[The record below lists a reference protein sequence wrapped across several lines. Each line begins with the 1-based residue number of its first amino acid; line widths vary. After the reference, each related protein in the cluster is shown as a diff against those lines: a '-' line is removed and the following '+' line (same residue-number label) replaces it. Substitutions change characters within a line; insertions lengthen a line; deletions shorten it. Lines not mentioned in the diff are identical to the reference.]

1 MSCFHSW
8 GLTPAGAGV
17 TEFAQQVVAG
27 LASGSIYA
35 LLALAIVI
43 IYRSTGVVNFAQ
55 GEMATFTTFI
65 AWTLVD
71 HGIGY
76 WGAFALT
83 LLIAL
88 VGGIALERIVV
99 RPVEGKPVINAVI
112 LTIGLFI
119 LLGGLSNWIWKAE
132 VRSFPPSRPFPT
144 SAWDLGGV
152 AVSKQDAGILVVML
166 VLVAVLYVLF
176 QHTKLGLA
184 LRASALNPVAS
195 RLVGI
200 RVGWMLGLGWG
211 LAAAIGAVAGLFTAA
226 AAPPLDPNMMRPI
239 LIYAFAAAVLGGL
252 ESPVGAVLGGLLI
265 GVVLNLISTYDTHL
279 HLDLDRM
286 RLPIALA
293 MILVILLVR
302 PSGLFGRTAVR
313 RV

>member
-1 MSCFHSW
+1 M
-8 GLTPAGAGV
+8 A
-17 TEFAQQVVAG
+17 EFAQQVVAG

-65 AWTLVD
+65 AWTLID
-71 HGIGY
+71 HGLGY
-76 WGAFALT
+76 WVAFALT
-83 LLIAL
+83 LVIAF
-88 VGGIALERIVV
+88 VGGVALERVV
-99 RPVEGKPVINAVI
+99 IRPVEGGPVLTIVI

-119 LLGGLSNWIWKAE
+119 LFGGLSNWIWKAE

-144 SAWDLGGV
+144 SAWDIGGV
-152 AVSKQDAGILVVML
+152 AVSKQDVGILAITL
-166 VLVAVLYVLF
+166 VLVVALYLLF

-184 LRASALNPVAS
+184 LRAAALNPTAS
-195 RLVGI
+195 RLVGV
-200 RVGWMLGLGWG
+200 RVGWMLALGWG
-211 LAAAIGAVAGLFTAA
+211 LAAAVGAVAGMFTAA
-226 AAPPLDPNMMRPI
+226 AAPPLEPNMMRPV

-252 ESPVGAVLGGLLI
+252 ASPVGAIVGGLTI
-265 GVVLNLISTYDTHL
+265 GVMLNLIATYDTHV
-279 HLDLDRM
+279 HVELDRL

-293 MILVILLVR
+293 VILTVLLVR
-302 PSGLFGRTAVR
+302 PEGLFGRAVVR

>member
-1 MSCFHSW
+1 
-8 GLTPAGAGV
+8 V

-35 LLALAIVI
+35 TLALAIVI

-55 GEMATFTTFI
+55 GELATFTTFI

-71 HGIGY
+71 HGVGY

-83 LLIAL
+83 VLIAFA
-88 VGGIALERIVV
+88 GGVALERLVV
-99 RPVEGKPVINAVI
+99 RPVEGGPVLTVVM

-132 VRSFPPSRPFPT
+132 VRSFPPNRPFPT
-144 SAWDLGGV
+144 STWDLGGV
-152 AVSKQDAGILVVML
+152 AISKQDLGILVVTL
-166 VLVAVLYVLF
+166 VLVVLLYLLF
-176 QHTKLGLA
+176 QYTKLGLA
-184 LRASALNPVAS
+184 LRAAALNPAAS
-195 RLVGI
+195 RLVGV
-200 RVGWMLGLGWG
+200 RVGWMLALGWG

-226 AAPPLDPNMMRPI
+226 ASPPLDPNMMRPI

-252 ESPVGAVLGGLLI
+252 ESPIGAIVGGLAL
-265 GVVLNLISTYDTHL
+265 GVLLNLVVTYDTHL
-279 HLDLDRM
+279 PLELDRL
-286 RLPIALA
+286 RLPIAF
-293 MILVILLVR
+293 LVILTVLLVR
-302 PSGLFGRTAVR
+302 PAGLLGRAMVR

>member
-1 MSCFHSW
+1 
-8 GLTPAGAGV
+8 LTQ
-17 TEFAQQVVAG
+17 FLQQVVAG

-71 HGIGY
+71 HGVGY

-83 LLIAL
+83 LVIAF
-88 VGGIALERIVV
+88 VGGVALERTII
-99 RPVEGKPVINAVI
+99 RPVEGGPVITTVI

-132 VRSFPPSRPFPT
+132 VRAFPPDRPFPT
-144 SAWDLGGV
+144 SAWDVGGV
-152 AVSKQDAGILVVML
+152 AISKQDAGILAVTVVL
-166 VLVAVLYVLF
+166 VLALWALF
-176 QHTKLGLA
+176 QFTKLGLA
-184 LRASALNPVAS
+184 LRASALNPTAS

-200 RVGWMLGLGWG
+200 RVGWMLALGWG
-211 LAAAIGAVAGLFTAA
+211 LAAALGAVAGLFTAA
-226 AAPPLDPNMMRPI
+226 ASPPLDPNMMRPV
-239 LIYAFAAAVLGGL
+239 LIYALAAAVLGGL
-252 ESPVGAVLGGLLI
+252 ESPLGAIIGGLAI
-265 GVVLNLISTYDTHL
+265 GVVLNLVVTYDTHI

-286 RLPIALA
+286 RIPIAFLA
-293 MILVILLVR
+293 ILIVLLVR
-302 PSGLFGRTAVR
+302 PAGLLGRSAVR

>member
-1 MSCFHSW
+1 
-8 GLTPAGAGV
+8 V

-35 LLALAIVI
+35 TLALAIVI

-55 GEMATFTTFI
+55 GELATFTTFI

-71 HGIGY
+71 HGVGY

-83 LLIAL
+83 VLIAFAAG
-88 VGGIALERIVV
+88 VALERVVV
-99 RPVEGKPVINAVI
+99 RPVEGGPVLTVVM

-132 VRSFPPSRPFPT
+132 VRSFPPNRPFPT
-144 SAWDLGGV
+144 STWDLGGV
-152 AVSKQDAGILVVML
+152 AISKQDLGILGVTLGLVVL
-166 VLVAVLYVLF
+166 LYLLF
-176 QHTKLGLA
+176 QYTKLGLA
-184 LRASALNPVAS
+184 LRAAALNPAAS
-195 RLVGI
+195 RLVGV
-200 RVGWMLGLGWG
+200 RVGWMLALGWG

-226 AAPPLDPNMMRPI
+226 ASPPLDPNMMRPI

-252 ESPVGAVLGGLLI
+252 ESPIGAIVGGLAL
-265 GVVLNLISTYDTHL
+265 GVLLNLVVTYDTHL
-279 HLDLDRM
+279 HLELDRL
-286 RLPIALA
+286 RLPIAF
-293 MILVILLVR
+293 LVILTVLLVR
-302 PSGLFGRTAVR
+302 PAGLLGRAVVR

>member
-1 MSCFHSW
+1 
-8 GLTPAGAGV
+8 LTQ
-17 TEFAQQVVAG
+17 FLQQVVAG

-71 HGIGY
+71 HGVGY

-83 LLIAL
+83 LLIAF
-88 VGGIALERIVV
+88 VGGIGLERIVV

-144 SAWDLGGV
+144 SAWDVGGV
-152 AVSKQDAGILVVML
+152 AVSKQDAGILAVML
-166 VLVAVLYVLF
+166 VLLALLWALF
-176 QHTKLGLA
+176 RYTKLGLA

-226 AAPPLDPNMMRPI
+226 AAPPLDPNMMRPV
-239 LIYAFAAAVLGGL
+239 LIYAFAAAVVGGL
-252 ESPVGAVLGGLLI
+252 ESPVGAVIGGLVI
-265 GVVLNLISTYDTHL
+265 GVVLNLVATYDTHV
-279 HLDLDRM
+279 HLDLDRE

-293 MILVILLVR
+293 LILIVLLAR
-302 PSGLFGRTAVR
+302 PTGLFGRQTVR

>member
-1 MSCFHSW
+1 
-8 GLTPAGAGV
+8 V
-17 TEFAQQVVAG
+17 TEFLQQVVAG

-71 HGIGY
+71 HGVGY

-144 SAWDLGGV
+144 SAWDIGGV

-166 VLVAVLYVLF
+166 VLVAVLYALF
-176 QHTKLGLA
+176 RFTKLGLA
-184 LRASALNPVAS
+184 LRASALNPDAS

-200 RVGWMLGLGWG
+200 RVGWMLALGWG

-226 AAPPLDPNMMRPI
+226 ASPPLDPNMMRPI
-239 LIYAFAAAVLGGL
+239 LIYAFAAAVVGGL
-252 ESPVGAVLGGLLI
+252 ESPVGAVVGGLVI
-265 GVVLNLISTYDTHL
+265 GVVLNLIATYDTHV
-279 HLDLDRM
+279 HLDLDRV

-293 MILVILLVR
+293 LILVVLLAR
-302 PSGLFGRTAVR
+302 PSGLFGRTVVR

>member
-1 MSCFHSW
+1 M
-8 GLTPAGAGV
+8 
-17 TEFAQQVVAG
+17 TEFLQQVVAG

-35 LLALAIVI
+35 LLALGIVI

-71 HGIGY
+71 HGVGY

-83 LLIAL
+83 LLIAF

-99 RPVEGKPVINAVI
+99 RPVEGKPVINGVI

-119 LLGGLSNWIWKAE
+119 LFGGLSNWIWKAE

-152 AVSKQDAGILVVML
+152 AVSKQDAGILAVTL
-166 VLVAVLYVLF
+166 VLMALLSCLF
-176 QHTKLGLA
+176 RYTKLGLA

-226 AAPPLDPNMMRPI
+226 ANPPLDPNMMRPV
-239 LIYAFAAAVLGGL
+239 LIYAFAAAVVGGL
-252 ESPVGAVLGGLLI
+252 ESPIGAVVGGLAL
-265 GVVLNLISTYDTHL
+265 GVGLNLIGTYVDFWGI
-279 HLDLDRM
+279 DLGGQM
-286 RLPIALA
+286 RLVAGLA
-293 MILVILLVR
+293 IILVVLLFR
-302 PSGLFGRTAVR
+302 PQGLFGRVATRKV
-313 RV
+313 

>member
-1 MSCFHSW
+1 
-8 GLTPAGAGV
+8 V

-43 IYRSTGVVNFAQ
+43 IYRSTGIVNFAQ

-71 HGIGY
+71 HGVGY
-76 WGAFALT
+76 WAAFALT
-83 LLIAL
+83 LVIAFA
-88 VGGIALERIVV
+88 GGVALERTII
-99 RPVEGKPVINAVI
+99 RRVEGGPVLTAIM

-132 VRSFPPSRPFPT
+132 VRAFPPSRPFPT
-144 SAWDLGGV
+144 NAWDIGGV
-152 AVSKQDAGILVVML
+152 AISKQDAGILVVTL
-166 VLVAVLYVLF
+166 VLVLALYALF
-176 QHTKLGLA
+176 QFTKLGLA
-184 LRASALNPVAS
+184 LRASALNPTAS

-200 RVGWMLGLGWG
+200 RVGWMLALGWG

-226 AAPPLDPNMMRPI
+226 ANPPLDPNMMRPV

-252 ESPVGAVLGGLLI
+252 ESPLGAIVGGLAL
-265 GVVLNLISTYDTHL
+265 GVALNLIVTYDTHV
-279 HLDLDRM
+279 HLELDRM
-286 RLPIALA
+286 RIPIAFLS
-293 MILVILLVR
+293 ILIILLVR
-302 PSGLFGRTAVR
+302 PAGLLGRTAVR

>member
-1 MSCFHSW
+1 M
-8 GLTPAGAGV
+8 V
-17 TEFAQQVVAG
+17 EFVQQVVAG

-71 HGIGY
+71 HGVGY

-119 LLGGLSNWIWKAE
+119 FLGGLSNWIWKAE

-144 SAWDLGGV
+144 SAWDIGGV
-152 AVSKQDAGILVVML
+152 AVSKQDVGILVVML

-176 QHTKLGLA
+176 QFTKLGLA
-184 LRASALNPVAS
+184 LRASALNPDAS

-200 RVGWMLGLGWG
+200 RVGWMLALGWG

-226 AAPPLDPNMMRPI
+226 ASPPLDPNMMRPI
-239 LIYAFAAAVLGGL
+239 LIYAFAAAVVGGL
-252 ESPVGAVLGGLLI
+252 ESPVGAVVGGLVI
-265 GVVLNLISTYDTHL
+265 GVVLNLIATYDTHL
-279 HLDLDRM
+279 HLDLDRV
-286 RLPIALA
+286 RLPIALGL
-293 MILVILLVR
+293 ILVVLVAR
-302 PSGLFGRTAVR
+302 PGGLFGRTVVR

>member
-1 MSCFHSW
+1 M
-8 GLTPAGAGV
+8 
-17 TEFAQQVVAG
+17 TEFLQQVVAG

-71 HGIGY
+71 HGVGY

-83 LLIAL
+83 LVIAF
-88 VGGIALERIVV
+88 VGGIALERTII
-99 RPVEGKPVINAVI
+99 RPVEGGPVITTVI

-132 VRSFPPSRPFPT
+132 VRAFPPDRPFPT
-144 SAWDLGGV
+144 SAWEIGGV
-152 AVSKQDAGILVVML
+152 AVSKQDAGILAITV
-166 VLVAVLYVLF
+166 VLVVALYALF
-176 QHTKLGLA
+176 QFTKLGLA
-184 LRASALNPVAS
+184 LRASALNPTAS

-200 RVGWMLGLGWG
+200 RVGWMLALGWG
-211 LAAAIGAVAGLFTAA
+211 LAAALGAVAGLFTAA
-226 AAPPLDPNMMRPI
+226 ASPPLDPNMMRPV
-239 LIYAFAAAVLGGL
+239 LIYALAAAVLGGL
-252 ESPVGAVLGGLLI
+252 ESPIGAIIGGLTI
-265 GVVLNLISTYDTHL
+265 GVVLNLVVTYDTHV

-286 RLPIALA
+286 RIPIAFLA
-293 MILVILLVR
+293 ILIVLLVR
-302 PSGLFGRTAVR
+302 PSGLLGRSAVR

>member
-1 MSCFHSW
+1 
-8 GLTPAGAGV
+8 V
-17 TEFAQQVVAG
+17 TEFLQQVVAG

-88 VGGIALERIVV
+88 VGGFALERVVV

-144 SAWDLGGV
+144 SAWDIGGV

-166 VLVAVLYVLF
+166 VLLTLLWALF
-176 QHTKLGLA
+176 RFTKLGLA

-226 AAPPLDPNMMRPI
+226 AAPPLDPNMMRPV
-239 LIYAFAAAVLGGL
+239 LIYAFAAAVVGGL
-252 ESPVGAVLGGLLI
+252 ESPIGAVLGGLVI
-265 GVVLNLISTYDTHL
+265 GVVLNLIATYDTHV
-279 HLDLDRM
+279 HLDLDRV

-293 MILVILLVR
+293 LILIVLLVR
-302 PSGLFGRTAVR
+302 PTGLFGRQAVR

>member
-1 MSCFHSW
+1 
-8 GLTPAGAGV
+8 L

-71 HGIGY
+71 HGVGY

-226 AAPPLDPNMMRPI
+226 AAPPLDPNMMRPV

-252 ESPVGAVLGGLLI
+252 ESPVGAVVGGLLI
-265 GVVLNLISTYDTHL
+265 GVVLNLIATYDTHL

-302 PSGLFGRTAVR
+302 PGGLFGRTAVR

>member
-1 MSCFHSW
+1 M
-8 GLTPAGAGV
+8 

-35 LLALAIVI
+35 SLALAIVI

-71 HGIGY
+71 HGVGY
-76 WGAFALT
+76 WGAFGLT
-83 LLIAL
+83 LVIAF
-88 VGGIALERIVV
+88 VGGVALERIVV
-99 RPVEGKPVINAVI
+99 RPVEGGPVLTVVI

-132 VRSFPPSRPFPT
+132 VRSFPPNRPFPT
-144 SAWDLGGV
+144 SAWDIGGV
-152 AVSKQDAGILVVML
+152 AVSKQDVGILAVTIGLVV
-166 VLVAVLYVLF
+166 ALYLLF

-184 LRASALNPVAS
+184 LRAAALNPTAS

-200 RVGWMLGLGWG
+200 RVGWMLALGWG

-226 AAPPLDPNMMRPI
+226 AAPPLEPNMMRPV

-252 ESPVGAVLGGLLI
+252 ASPVGAIVGGLSI
-265 GVVLNLISTYDTHL
+265 GVLLNLIATYDTHV
-279 HLDLDRM
+279 HLELDRM

-293 MILVILLVR
+293 VILTVLLVR
-302 PSGLFGRTAVR
+302 PAGLFGRAAVR

>member
-1 MSCFHSW
+1 M
-8 GLTPAGAGV
+8 

-35 LLALAIVI
+35 SLALAIVI

-65 AWTLVD
+65 AWTLID
-71 HGIGY
+71 HGLGY
-76 WGAFALT
+76 WAAFALT
-83 LLIAL
+83 LVIAF
-88 VGGIALERIVV
+88 VGGVALERIVV
-99 RPVEGKPVINAVI
+99 RPVEGGPVLTVVI

-144 SAWDLGGV
+144 NAWDIGGV
-152 AVSKQDAGILVVML
+152 AVSKQDVGILLVTLGLVVG
-166 VLVAVLYVLF
+166 LYVLF

-184 LRASALNPVAS
+184 LRAAALNPTAS
-195 RLVGI
+195 RLVGV
-200 RVGWMLGLGWG
+200 RVGWMLALGWG

-226 AAPPLDPNMMRPI
+226 AAPPLEPNMMRPV

-252 ESPVGAVLGGLLI
+252 ASPVGAIVGGLTI
-265 GVVLNLISTYDTHL
+265 GVVLNLIATYDTHV
-279 HLDLDRM
+279 HLELDRV

-293 MILVILLVR
+293 VILTVLLVR
-302 PSGLFGRTAVR
+302 PAGLLGRSVVR

>member
-1 MSCFHSW
+1 MNQF
-8 GLTPAGAGV
+8 L
-17 TEFAQQVVAG
+17 QQVVAG

-71 HGIGY
+71 HGVGY

-83 LLIAL
+83 LVIAF

-144 SAWDLGGV
+144 NAWDLGGV
-152 AVSKQDAGILVVML
+152 AVSKQDAGILAVML
-166 VLVAVLYVLF
+166 VLLALLWALF
-176 QHTKLGLA
+176 RYTKLGLA

-226 AAPPLDPNMMRPI
+226 AAPPLDPNMMRPV
-239 LIYAFAAAVLGGL
+239 LIYAFAAAVVGGL
-252 ESPVGAVLGGLLI
+252 ESPVGAVIGGLVI
-265 GVVLNLISTYDTHL
+265 GVVLNLVATYDTHV
-279 HLDLDRM
+279 HLDLDRE

-293 MILVILLVR
+293 LILIVLLAR
-302 PSGLFGRTAVR
+302 PTGLFGSQTMR